1 MTVIA
6 RCQTCNANMLAENIK
21 GKYIVCPN
29 CRNEYILGW
38 AKRKLERYLCINKC
52 EEAQFIKAVFC
63 PKIDRLS
70 VDFFAKVEVICQT
83 KVCIPYVEVV
93 FNGKEYMV
101 AIPQNTLYNG
111 CSYNDIPKI
120 IDFARLVAFHR
131 QEGNTIKH
139 ILPNDTSY
147 NLGDYNLDIAKY
159 YIKNNRGATST
170 TTTFIGKSVY
180 YVPMWIIKLKYYGK
194 IYGYYCYGDVVG
206 PIDGSND
213 IPLEDIQEHN
223 YDSTVLPR
231 WLTITKRIVT
241 LALIVQAWLT
251 FCYTYQTLNGYWA
264 LVIWNSGYKCFFNFL
279 GALGVILVCMHFYFH
294 SINVLRVILAE
305 GIANMKR
312 NWRAASLR
320 RDAKNLHGFD
330 LTK

>member
-1 MTVIA
+1 MKVIA
-6 RCQTCNANMLAENIK
+6 RCQTCDANMLAEDIK
-21 GKYIVCPN
+21 GKYIVCPH

-83 KVCIPYVEVV
+83 KVFIPYVEVV
-93 FNGKEYMV
+93 FNRKEYMV

-111 CSYNDIPKI
+111 CSYDDIPKI

-139 ILPNDTSY
+139 ILPNNTSY

-159 YIKNNRGATST
+159 YIKNNRDATRAI
-170 TTTFIGKSVY
+170 TTFIGKSVY

-194 IYGYYCYGDVVG
+194 IYGYYCYGDVVE
-206 PIDGSND
+206 PIDKSND
-213 IPLEDIQEHN
+213 IPLENIQEHN

-231 WLTITKRIVT
+231 WLTIVKRIVT

-251 FCYTYQTLNGYWA
+251 FCYTYQTLNGYLA
-264 LVIWNSGYKCFFNFL
+264 LIIWNSGYKCLFNFL

-305 GIANMKR
+305 GIVNMKR